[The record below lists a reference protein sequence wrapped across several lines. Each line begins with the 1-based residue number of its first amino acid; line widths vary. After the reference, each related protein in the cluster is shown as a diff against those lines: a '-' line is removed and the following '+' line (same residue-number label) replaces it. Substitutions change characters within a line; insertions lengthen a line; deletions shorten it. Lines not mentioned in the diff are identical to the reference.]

1 MDDRQ
6 QMVELRMQMSS
17 VCSMFAL
24 AMVMFDRIEES
35 DILRLAISSVSA
47 LGPYHPLGSYVV
59 DETGMRTA
67 DGDTGLVPA
76 LLDLDGAE
84 GGLDVPGAAWVRAFP
99 MRAVSGHT
107 GYLVVSATREPS
119 VDQRFLLTTLAQLT
133 GAALV
138 RADLHRREKA
148 GTTELGELSTRLA
161 STNQQLQDA
170 VADLQQRQRIHE
182 TLTRA
187 AAHGGGAA
195 GIADAVHA
203 LTGLVVAVE
212 DRFGNLLAWS
222 GPGRPRTYPR
232 PRPRVRDEM
241 LAEVRRNGRAMR
253 HRERIVAVAQPY
265 DEVLGV
271 LSIADPRQEAGERDV
286 FALEHGAVVL
296 AVELSH
302 QRALAEADLRLRRD
316 LVDDLINGTDGESAS
331 TRAAVIGHDLHRPH
345 QVVVARWSPASDE
358 ALVEALRR
366 AGSRVLGVTP
376 LTTRRRGTAVLVVP
390 QPDPA
395 DGRPPP
401 WVELHDVVASLL
413 RSTNGSIGVGRPCE
427 DPSGLPQ
434 SYSEAMRA
442 LEVRTAAAGAGGA
455 TTFAEL
461 GIYRLLAAGDG
472 DGEVREFVREWLGPL
487 IDYDTANRSDLV
499 TTLWQYY
506 ECGGNYD
513 ATARALTIHRS
524 TLRYRLRRIRD
535 LSGHDLGAVESRLN
549 LHVASR
555 AWRVLGGAGAARERT
570 RPPGA
575 VPGR

>member
-1 MDDRQ
+1 M
-6 QMVELRMQMSS
+6 
-17 VCSMFAL
+17 
-24 AMVMFDRIEES
+24 
-35 DILRLAISSVSA
+35 
-47 LGPYHPLGSYVV
+47 
-59 DETGMRTA
+59 
-67 DGDTGLVPA
+67 
-76 LLDLDGAE
+76 
-84 GGLDVPGAAWVRAFP
+84 
-99 MRAVSGHT
+99 
-107 GYLVVSATREPS
+107 
-119 VDQRFLLTTLAQLT
+119 
-133 GAALV
+133 
-138 RADLHRREKA
+138 
-148 GTTELGELSTRLA
+148 
-161 STNQQLQDA
+161 
-170 VADLQQRQRIHE
+170 
-182 TLTRA
+182 
-187 AAHGGGAA
+187 
-195 GIADAVHA
+195 
-203 LTGLVVAVE
+203 
-212 DRFGNLLAWS
+212 
-222 GPGRPRTYPR
+222 
-232 PRPRVRDEM
+232 
-241 LAEVRRNGRAMR
+241 
-253 HRERIVAVAQPY
+253 AVAQPY

-271 LSIADPRQEAGERDV
+271 ISIADPRQEAGERDV

-296 AVELSH
+296 AAELSH

-442 LEVRTAAAGAGGA
+442 LEVRTAAAGASGA